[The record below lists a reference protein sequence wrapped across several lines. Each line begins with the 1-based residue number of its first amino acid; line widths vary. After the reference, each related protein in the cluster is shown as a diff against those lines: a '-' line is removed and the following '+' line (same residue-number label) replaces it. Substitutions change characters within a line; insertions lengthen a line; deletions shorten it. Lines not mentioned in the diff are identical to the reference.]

1 MKTLSRVLSW
11 ESKPRS
17 AAALFAFVLGVWLF
31 YLSFSPFPPGLAFP
45 DVDDSCSLDCTLYQ
59 VRLPSTHDVN
69 LPFLR
74 NMMVHTLSRKEG
86 GGGETTEVVEVVGE
100 LEEEEGDN
108 QKASTLKQ
116 MQDIVLQVQV
126 GQVLVAIKKLFFK
139 ETTGWIASQ
148 LESIQNAFNF
158 SSTPFLTLIGFA
170 ITALATIVLYLIPI
184 RYAFFKNDLQFFKR
198 YSKAL
203 ESMCFG

>member
-1 MKTLSRVLSW
+1 M
-11 ESKPRS
+11 
-17 AAALFAFVLGVWLF
+17 A
-31 YLSFSPFPPGLAFP
+31 
-45 DVDDSCSLDCTLYQ
+45 
-59 VRLPSTHDVN
+59 
-69 LPFLR
+69 
-74 NMMVHTLSRKEG
+74 HTLSRKG
-86 GGGETTEVVEVVGE
+86 GGGKTTEVVEAIGE
-100 LEEEEGDN
+100 VEEEEGDN

-126 GQVLVAIKKLFFK
+126 GQVFVTKIKKLFFK

-170 ITALATIVLYLIPI
+170 ITALATIVLYFIPI

>member
-1 MKTLSRVLSW
+1 
-11 ESKPRS
+11 
-17 AAALFAFVLGVWLF
+17 
-31 YLSFSPFPPGLAFP
+31 
-45 DVDDSCSLDCTLYQ
+45 
-59 VRLPSTHDVN
+59 
-69 LPFLR
+69 
-74 NMMVHTLSRKEG
+74 MMVHTLSRKEG